1 MAGPSFTGTLYDCA
15 TECALRRRDRTCNDS
30 FGSAACNSCKWNI
43 LNYTDVDL
51 RQAKLFMLSAEKRV
65 SAVKVAR
72 RAHRAPLLIV
82 ILVFSFFTYKSYVAE
97 QYRKGVSAAV
107 STPKSSVVTDA
118 IHQNITFALQKVN
131 HDTQVRKIDVNGDGL
146 VNCIDAAVLFYKYY
160 PNKND
165 VCIEL
170 NVNNVTKLNH
180 LFNCVRVNGAWRAV
194 EPQGYGSKSYW
205 MRDIWG
211 DAYNSKLNQD
221 VTEKYKRYVR

>member
-1 MAGPSFTGTLYDCA
+1 MSGPSLTGTLYNCA
-15 TECALRRRDRTCNDS
+15 VECALQRRSRSCKES
-30 FGSAACNSCKWNI
+30 FGSTACNGCKWNI
-43 LNYTDVDL
+43 LEYTDVDI
-51 RQAKLFMLSAEKRV
+51 RQAKLFMLSAEDRAGDIKAASKLHRV
-65 SAVKVAR
+65 
-72 RAHRAPLLIV
+72 PLLMI
-82 ILVFSFFTYKSYVAE
+82 IIIFTFFGIKNYRIEKWLEAKNLAE
-97 QYRKGVSAAV
+97 A
-107 STPKSSVVTDA
+107 TPKTSVVTDSV
-118 IHQNITFALQKVN
+118 HQNITSTLYKVHQK
-131 HDTQVRKIDVNGDGL
+131 TKEKKIDVNGDGL

-170 NVNNVTKLNH
+170 NVNNATKLNH